1 MGEKKKALVVDDQQ
15 MNRSFVKVYL
25 GIKGYEVETAEDGL
39 KALAACKEKKYDL
52 VFTDIEM
59 PNMNGI
65 EFLRSAKRLSGYDSV
80 PFVVLSTVDDEAM
93 KAKAAAFGAFHYMV
107 KPYNDEKMLQL
118 FAKLKA

>member
-1 MGEKKKALVVDDQQ
+1 MSERKKALVADDQA

-25 GIKGYEVETAEDGL
+25 GTRGYEVDTAEDGL

-65 EFLRSAKRLSGYDSV
+65 EFLRSAKRLPGYDAV
-80 PFVVLSTVDDEAM
+80 PFVVLSTVDEPAM
-93 KAKAAAFGAFHYMV
+93 KAKASSFGAFYYMV
-107 KPYNDEKMLQL
+107 KPFTDAKMTEL
-118 FAKLKA
+118 FQKLR

>member
-1 MGEKKKALVVDDQQ
+1 MADKKKALVADDQA

-25 GIKGYEVETAEDGL
+25 STRGYDVDTAEDGM

-65 EFLRSAKRLSGYDSV
+65 EFLRSAKKVAGYERV
-80 PFVVLSTVDDEAM
+80 PFVVLSTVDEPAM
-93 KAKAAAFGAFHYMV
+93 KAKAAGFGAFHYMV
-107 KPYNDEKMLQL
+107 KPFTEAKMAEL
-118 FAKLKA
+118 FQKLK